1 MTFIFQNMSIREYFK
16 SYLHLLTPPLRY
28 IRTYKNGISVI
39 SHLLQKKFPFKG
51 VLKSGQQIIINNYY
65 EAYFPTFN
73 ILNGYQITDD
83 LITLTIK
90 DFENIKLHIENNNGD
105 VHGVFFEQVYN
116 FLKVEGKTVIDIG
129 ANIGDSSI
137 YFAAKGAKKI
147 IALEPFPK
155 NNNLAR
161 KNIELNNLSDKITLL
176 SAGCSGKK
184 GIITL
189 DPNQVGAG
197 SVTDFI
203 QDGTK
208 IPLKT
213 LDELIHEFNIPDDSV
228 IKIDCEGC
236 EVDVIKFSDKKTLQ
250 KFSQIIIE
258 YHYGYK
264 DLKDKLENCGFKVVT
279 TSPLFLLNR
288 QSNTN
293 MYHGYLYATNISKI

>member
-1 MTFIFQNMSIREYFK
+1 MTSILQNMTLGEYLK
-16 SYLHLLTPPLRY
+16 SYLHLLNPPLRY
-28 IRTYKNGISVI
+28 TRTYKNGISVML
-39 SHLLQKKFPFKG
+39 HLLRNNFPFKG
-51 VLKSGQQIIINNYY
+51 VLMNGEKITIHNYY

-73 ILNGYQITDD
+73 ILNGYKITDD
-83 LITLTIK
+83 LITISTK
-90 DFENIKLHIENNNGD
+90 DFDNVKLHLENNNGD
-105 VHGVFFEQVYN
+105 VHGVFFEQVYD
-116 FLKVEGKTVIDIG
+116 FLKVKDKIVLDIG
-129 ANIGDSSI
+129 ASIGDSSI
-137 YFAAKGAKKI
+137 YFILKGAKKV

-184 GIITL
+184 GVIAL
-189 DPNQVGAG
+189 DPNQAGAG
-197 SVTDFI
+197 SATDSVT
-203 QDGTK
+203 GGVK

-213 LDELIHEFNIPDDSV
+213 LEELVHEFKIPDGSV

-236 EVDVIKFSDKKTLQ
+236 EIDVIKFSDKKTLQ

-264 DLKDKLENCGFKVVT
+264 DLKYKLENCGFKVVT

-293 MYHGYLYATNISKI
+293 MYYGYISATNISNI